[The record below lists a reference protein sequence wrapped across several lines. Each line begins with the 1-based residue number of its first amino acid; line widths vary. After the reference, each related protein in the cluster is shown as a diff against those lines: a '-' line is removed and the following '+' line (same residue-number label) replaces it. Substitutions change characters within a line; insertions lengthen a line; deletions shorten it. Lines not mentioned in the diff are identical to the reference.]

1 MNFVAKSTCVLVF
14 VFLSAC
20 SKLEPNVG
28 KKSIELEVFKSPT
41 CGCCKLW
48 VGHLKDAGFAP
59 EVRNHN
65 SFESVK
71 RKLGVPK
78 HLQSCHTGVSD
89 SGYFFE
95 GHIPPKFV
103 AAFLDNPP
111 MDAIG
116 LAVPGMPAGSPGM
129 EMGDKFEPYSIMLV
143 KKDGSSEVYA
153 DVASF
158 EEQYE

>member
-1 MNFVAKSTCVLVF
+1 MKLITKSVCALVF
-14 VFLSAC
+14 VVLSAC
-20 SKLEPNVG
+20 SEQETADS
-28 KKSIELEVFKSPT
+28 KKGIALEVFKSPT

-48 VGHLKDAGFAP
+48 VGHLEEAGFNP

-65 SFESVK
+65 SFDSVK
-71 RKLGVPK
+71 RKLGIPK

-95 GHIPPKFV
+95 GHIPPKFISS
-103 AAFLDNPP
+103 FLDNPP
-111 MDAIG
+111 EDAIG

-129 EMGDKFEPYSIMLV
+129 EMGDKFDPYSIMLV

-153 DVASF
+153 DVATF
-158 EEQYE
+158 EEQY